1 MPLDSKDF
9 IETKPDVFSLEGL
22 IAWLETQDPARAY
35 CYLDAGECL
44 AAQFYKLCGRDYKV
58 PLISCCLYEFI
69 IGESHEA
76 PDCSFGELLEG
87 IAAWGGD
94 RSYGA
99 ALDRARKL
107 LAAR

>member
-1 MPLDSKDF
+1 MPFDSTNF
-9 IETKPDVFSLEGL
+9 AETKPAVFSLKGL
-22 IAWLETQDPARAY
+22 AAWLETQDPARAY
-35 CYLDAGECL
+35 CYLDTGECL
-44 AAQFYKLCGRDYKV
+44 AAQFNKFCGRDYHV
-58 PLISCCLYEFI
+58 PLISRCLYEFI
-69 IGESHEA
+69 IGESHET
-76 PDCSFGELLEG
+76 PDCSFDELLEG